1 MKRSIDQIN
10 WMPEIVQQIQSF
22 TEFAEGVPVT
32 ACDELLKVLEEGNDQ
47 YYVVK
52 NEDWNI
58 FIRKI
63 GPQKASKMF
72 CSIKNLGI
80 TSGSAEKEFARDANG
95 FCDMVAWCKATL
107 LDLKTRGPCP
117 TCLTR
122 NFFSQRMKTADFCA
136 RCCMNKILLG
146 E

>member
-95 FCDMVAWCKATL
+95 FCDMVAWCKAINNEIL
-107 LDLKTRGPCP
+107 ER
-117 TCLTR
+117 CLR
-122 NFFSQRMKTADFCA
+122 SWERV
-136 RCCMNKILLG
+136 LLG
-146 E
+146 RPAVRLGSPWLARPQRYLACR